1 MATPIDM
8 DSILTSVKKLCG
20 MGEDYTYYDED
31 LVMYINDVFTT
42 LARLGVGPSKGFS
55 ISDDTAEWNDF
66 LDEEKYPLLL
76 NKVKTY
82 VKRKCQLQFDPPQS
96 SAHLNALTD
105 MIAEDEWRLVE
116 IAESLKEENLEN
128 VE

>member
-66 LDEEKYPLLL
+66 LDEEEYPLLL

-116 IAESLKEENLEN
+116 IAESLKEESLEN

>member
-1 MATPIDM
+1 MDR

-20 MGEDYTYYDED
+20 MSEEYAYYDDD
-31 LVMYINDVFTT
+31 LIMYINDAFTT
-42 LARLGVGPSKGFS
+42 LARLGVGPAEGFS
-55 ISDDTAEWNDF
+55 IIDSFAEWNDF

-96 SAHLNALTD
+96 STHLNALKD
-105 MIAEDEWRLVE
+105 MISEDEWRLVE
-116 IAESLKEENLEN
+116 IAESMNAENIEN

>member
-116 IAESLKEENLEN
+116 IAESLGEENSEN

>member
-66 LDEEKYPLLL
+66 LDEEEYPLLL

-82 VKRKCQLQFDPPQS
+82 IKRKCQLQFDPPQS

>member
-66 LDEEKYPLLL
+66 LDEEEYPLLL
-76 NKVKTY
+76 NKVKAY

>member
-66 LDEEKYPLLL
+66 LDEEEYPLLL

>member
-1 MATPIDM
+1 MAIPIDM

-116 IAESLKEENLEN
+116 IAESLGEENREN

>member
-42 LARLGVGPSKGFS
+42 LARLRVGPSKGFS

-66 LDEEKYPLLL
+66 LDEEEYPLLL

-116 IAESLKEENLEN
+116 IAESLKEESLEN

>member
-1 MATPIDM
+1 MAAPIDM

-66 LDEEKYPLLL
+66 LDEEEYPLLL

-116 IAESLKEENLEN
+116 IAESLKEESLEN

>member
-1 MATPIDM
+1 MATPIYM

-20 MGEDYTYYDED
+20 MGEDYTHYDED

-66 LDEEKYPLLL
+66 LDEEEYPLLL

>member
-31 LVMYINDVFTT
+31 LVMYINDVFAT

-66 LDEEKYPLLL
+66 LDEEEYPLLL

>member
-66 LDEEKYPLLL
+66 LDEEEYPLLL

-116 IAESLKEENLEN
+116 IAESLKEENIEN

>member
-66 LDEEKYPLLL
+66 LDEEEYPMLL

>member
-55 ISDDTAEWNDF
+55 ISDGTAEWNDF
-66 LDEEKYPLLL
+66 LDEEEYPLLL

>member
-8 DSILTSVKKLCG
+8 DSILTSIKKLCG

-116 IAESLKEENLEN
+116 IAESLGEENSEN

>member
-1 MATPIDM
+1 MDR

-20 MGEDYTYYDED
+20 MSEDYTYYDDD
-31 LVMYINDVFTT
+31 LIMYINDVFAT
-42 LARLGVGPSKGFS
+42 LARLGVGPAEGFS
-55 ISDDTAEWNDF
+55 INDSFAEWNDF
-66 LDEEKYPLLL
+66 LDEKMYPLLL

-96 SAHLNALTD
+96 STHLNTLTD

-116 IAESLKEENLEN
+116 IAESLGEENREN

>member
-66 LDEEKYPLLL
+66 LDEEEYPMLL

-116 IAESLKEENLEN
+116 IAESLKEENIEN

>member
-66 LDEEKYPLLL
+66 LDEEEYPLLL

-128 VE
+128 V

>member
-1 MATPIDM
+1 ME
-8 DSILTSVKKLCG
+8 SILTSVKKLCG
-20 MGEDYTYYDED
+20 MGEEYTHYDED
-31 LVMYINDVFTT
+31 VIMYINDVFVT
-42 LARLGVGPSKGFS
+42 LARLGVGPAKGFS
-55 ISDDTAEWNDF
+55 ISDSHAEWTDF

-96 SAHLNALTD
+96 SAHLTALKE

-116 IAESLKEENLEN
+116 IAESPEAEVAEDT
-128 VE
+128 E

>member
-1 MATPIDM
+1 M

-20 MGEDYTYYDED
+20 MGEDYTYYDD
-31 LVMYINDVFTT
+31 DIVMYINDVFTT
-42 LARLGVGPSKGFS
+42 LSRLGVGPAKGFS
-55 ISDDTAEWNDF
+55 ISDDTAEWSDF
-66 LDEEKYPLLL
+66 LDEEEYPVLL

-96 SAHLNALTD
+96 SAHLNALKD

-116 IAESLKEENLEN
+116 IAESLETDSSEDAN
-128 VE
+128 

>member
-1 MATPIDM
+1 M

-20 MGEDYTYYDED
+20 MGEDYTYYDD
-31 LVMYINDVFTT
+31 DIVMYINDVFAT
-42 LARLGVGPSKGFS
+42 LSRLGVGPAKGFS
-55 ISDDTAEWNDF
+55 ISDDTAEWSDF
-66 LDEEKYPLLL
+66 LDEEEYPVLL

-96 SAHLNALTD
+96 SAHLNALKD

-116 IAESLKEENLEN
+116 IAESLEADSSDDAN
-128 VE
+128 

>member
-1 MATPIDM
+1 M

-20 MGEDYTYYDED
+20 MGEDYTHYDD
-31 LVMYINDVFTT
+31 DVIMYINDVFTT
-42 LARLGVGPSKGFS
+42 LARLGVGPATGFS
-55 ISDDTAEWNDF
+55 ISDSFAEWTDF

-96 SAHLNALTD
+96 SAHLNALKD

-116 IAESLKEENLEN
+116 IAESPETEVTEDT
-128 VE
+128 E

>member
-66 LDEEKYPLLL
+66 LDEEEYPLLL

-96 SAHLNALTD
+96 SAHLNALKD

>member
-1 MATPIDM
+1 MATTIDM

-55 ISDDTAEWNDF
+55 ISDDTAEWSDF
-66 LDEEKYPLLL
+66 LDEEEYPVLL

-96 SAHLNALTD
+96 SAHLNALKD

-116 IAESLKEENLEN
+116 IAESLETDSSEDAN
-128 VE
+128 

>member
-66 LDEEKYPLLL
+66 LDEEEYPLLL

-116 IAESLKEENLEN
+116 IAESLKEENLKN

>member
-1 MATPIDM
+1 MATPIYM

-66 LDEEKYPLLL
+66 LDEEEYPLLL

>member
-20 MGEDYTYYDED
+20 MGEDYTYYDEE

-66 LDEEKYPLLL
+66 LDEEEYPLLL

>member
-66 LDEEKYPLLL
+66 LDEEEYPLLL

-128 VE
+128 AE